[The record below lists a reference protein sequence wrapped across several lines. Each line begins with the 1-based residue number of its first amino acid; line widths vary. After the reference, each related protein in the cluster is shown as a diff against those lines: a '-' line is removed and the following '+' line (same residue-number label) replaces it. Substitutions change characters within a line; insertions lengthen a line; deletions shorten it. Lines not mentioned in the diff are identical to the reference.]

1 MGAILGG
8 LWLVFLAVWLAS
20 STRIKRRASSSAG
33 TLVTPT
39 VFRLLL
45 IVLVALLI
53 RESLVSD
60 AGRHVQG
67 AIFSGNWFQA
77 VVGVALCAVGI
88 AIAIWARFCIG
99 QNWGMPMSLRE
110 GHELVTTG
118 PYAFVRHPIYT
129 GILLA
134 LAGTTLTI
142 GHWSI
147 ALFPLYL
154 AYFIYA
160 ATMEERTMKEQF
172 PTQYPVYARRTKM
185 LLPFVV

>member
-1 MGAILGG
+1 M
-8 LWLVFLAVWLAS
+8 
-20 STRIKRRASSSAG
+20 
-33 TLVTPT
+33 
-39 VFRLLL
+39 VFRVLL
-45 IVLVALLI
+45 IVLVALLV
-53 RESLVSD
+53 RESLVSH
-60 AGRHVQG
+60 AGGHVHG
-67 AIFSGNWFQA
+67 AILIGNRVQA
-77 VVGVALCAVGI
+77 VIGLTLCAIGI
-88 AIAIWARFCIG
+88 AIAIWARLCIG
-99 QNWGMPMSLRE
+99 RNWGLPMSLRE
-110 GHELVTTG
+110 AHELVTTG

-134 LAGTTLTI
+134 LAGTALTV

-160 ATMEERTMKEQF
+160 ATMEERTMREQF

>member
-1 MGAILGG
+1 MLGAILGG
-8 LWLVFLAVWLAS
+8 LWLVFLVVWLVAS
-20 STRIKRRASSSAG
+20 TQTKRKASSS
-33 TLVTPT
+33 VTPMA
-39 VFRLLL
+39 FRLLL
-45 IVLVALLI
+45 IVLVALLV
-53 RESLVSD
+53 RESLVSH
-60 AGRHVQG
+60 AGGHVHG
-67 AIFSGNWFQA
+67 AILSGNRLAA
-77 VVGVALCAVGI
+77 VAGVALCAAGI
-88 AIAIWARFCIG
+88 AIAIWARLCIG

-134 LAGTTLTI
+134 LAGTVLTV

-172 PTQYPVYARRTKM
+172 PAQYPVYARRTKM
-185 LLPFVV
+185 LLPFIV

>member
-1 MGAILGG
+1 MLGAILGG
-8 LWLVFLAVWLAS
+8 LWLVFLVVWLVAS
-20 STRIKRRASSSAG
+20 AHIKRKASSSAR
-33 TLVTPT
+33 PI

-53 RESLVSD
+53 HESLLNH
-60 AGRHVQG
+60 AGRHVHG
-67 AIFSGNWFQA
+67 ALLSGNQVQA
-77 VVGVALCAVGI
+77 VAGVALCAVGI
-88 AIAIWARFCIG
+88 AIAIWARLCIG

-118 PYAFVRHPIYT
+118 PYAFVRHPIYS

-134 LAGTTLTI
+134 LAGTVLAI

-172 PTQYPVYARRTKM
+172 PTQYPVYAQRTKM
-185 LLPFVV
+185 LLPFVL

>member
-1 MGAILGG
+1 MLGAILGG
-8 LWLVFLAVWLAS
+8 LWLVFLVVWLLA
-20 STRIKRRASSSAG
+20 STRVKRRASSSA
-33 TLVTPT
+33 TSM

-45 IVLVALLI
+45 VVLVALLI
-53 RESLVSD
+53 RESLVSH
-60 AGRHVQG
+60 AGRQVHG
-67 AIFSGNWFQA
+67 AILSGNRVQA
-77 VVGVALCAVGI
+77 VAGVALCAVGI
-88 AIAIWARFCIG
+88 AFAIWARLCIG

-134 LAGTTLTI
+134 LAGTVLTV

-160 ATMEERTMKEQF
+160 ATMEERTMREQF
-172 PTQYPVYARRTKM
+172 PTQYAVYARRTKM

>member
-8 LWLVFLAVWLAS
+8 LWLVFLAVWLVS
-20 STRIKRRASSSAG
+20 STHVKRSASSSAS

-45 IVLVALLI
+45 IVLVALLV
-53 RESLVSD
+53 RESLVSH
-60 AGRHVQG
+60 AGRHVHG
-67 AIFSGNWFQA
+67 AILSGNRFQA

-134 LAGTTLTI
+134 LAGTTLTV